1 MQIRNGEFDCGTVGG
16 AREPE
21 IQILTALAG
30 LEEKDDVAGVQFG
43 EGVEEHVV
51 SATLFGIEFI
61 LFVCMGEER
70 GEVGEEI
77 SVSTNTKSTNHPS
90 YSIISL

>member
-1 MQIRNGEFDCGTVGG
+1 MQIRNGEFDSGTVGG

-21 IQILTALAG
+21 VQILTALAG
-30 LEEKDDVAGVQFG
+30 LEEEDDVARMQFG

-51 SATLFGIEFI
+51 AATLFGIEFI
-61 LFVCMGEER
+61 LFVCMGEES

-77 SVSTNTKSTNHPS
+77 PVSSTLPS
-90 YSIISL
+90 